1 MLVKYTALIKKGI
14 FTMNLYSP
22 NTIKKNLHFDATTYN
37 INRHLH
43 EETFSV
49 SYTDIDAKKSG
60 TFHFIKKAA
69 IHTCIMELLDYDIS
83 EKESSLTAFE
93 KLKST
98 LPLLGIDCPFI
109 QDKFAGYCSEHT
121 AKDVNNVIGQTM
133 PILQTCFE
141 THPALS
147 YLYPLYYE
155 IMRFRYLQANKL
167 PNADLLQTARIA
179 EILSEEVENL
189 NNLYTQ
195 ARNYLDA
202 VIIKPAEKGIQLP
215 SSVITEIYH
224 SYCLYAHKQNFQ
236 SDALFSMKL
245 KTTFPPDRVP
255 NSTSSDAHSD
265 MRNWLEYLNNA
276 SAFITDNAITKYPI
290 TSFKQFLYIGIRQM
304 LEDELIIRKC
314 KLCSGFFRVKYT
326 SNQEYCT
333 RIYRDTSTTC
343 NEYASRKSYKEKL
356 FSHPIHTEFTKSYN
370 RLYARIRRG
379 KLPADTP
386 LMDQLKALHD
396 EYTEKYENTHQKDRE
411 AVWKEYIEKN
421 KELLKL
427 DSPKS

>member
-1 MLVKYTALIKKGI
+1 
-14 FTMNLYSP
+14 MNLYSP
-22 NTIKKNLHFDATTYN
+22 NTIKKELHFDAATYN

-43 EETFSV
+43 EETLSV
-49 SYTDIDAKKSG
+49 FYTDIAAQKSG

-69 IHTCIMELLDYDIS
+69 IHTCIMELLDYDMP
-83 EKESSLTAFE
+83 EKEYSLTAFE
-93 KLKST
+93 NLKPT
-98 LPLLGIDCPFI
+98 LPLLGIDCPFH
-109 QDKFAGYCSEHT
+109 QDKFAGYCSERT
-121 AKDVNNVIGQTM
+121 AKDVNTVIEQIM

-141 THPALS
+141 AHPALS

-155 IMRFRYLQANKL
+155 VMHFHYLQADKL
-167 PNADLLQTARIA
+167 PTADLLRTTRIA
-179 EILSEEVENL
+179 EILSEEVETL
-189 NNLYTQ
+189 NSLYSQ
-195 ARNYLDA
+195 ARDYLNA
-202 VIIKPAEKGIQLP
+202 VIIEPAERGIQFP
-215 SSVITEIYH
+215 SSVIAEIYH
-224 SYCLYAHKQNFQ
+224 SYCLYAHKQNFK
-236 SDALFSMKL
+236 SDALSFMEL
-245 KTTFPPDRVP
+245 KTAFLPDRVP

-265 MRNWLEYLNNA
+265 MQNWLEYLNNA
-276 SAFITDNAITKYPI
+276 SAFVTDNAITKYPI
-290 TSFKQFLYIGIRQM
+290 TSFKQFLYIIIRQM

-314 KLCSGFFRVKYT
+314 KLCGGYFRVKYT

-411 AVWKEYIEKN
+411 AIWKEYIEKN

-427 DSPKS
+427 DSSKN